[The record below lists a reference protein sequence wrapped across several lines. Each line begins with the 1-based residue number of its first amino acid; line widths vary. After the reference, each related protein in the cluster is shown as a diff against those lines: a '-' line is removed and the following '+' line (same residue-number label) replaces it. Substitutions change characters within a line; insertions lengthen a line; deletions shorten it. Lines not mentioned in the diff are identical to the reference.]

1 MNHDTNPKTNQ
12 RHRKSRSVSQSVP
25 GNRGEYLRSTG
36 NGHRKTD
43 RAGGYVDS
51 KTLAHVFERELA
63 DYLKSGD
70 GCRSGKVPFI
80 PQGLVGKMI
89 AAEPFSE
96 KSLQAMAD
104 HYIGAHLNYG
114 GRCRKSYL
122 DGMHDILTLIYEIQN
137 QG

>member
-1 MNHDTNPKTNQ
+1 MSHDTYSKANQ
-12 RHRKSRSVSQSVP
+12 RHRESRSVSQSIP

-36 NGHRKTD
+36 HGHRETD
-43 RAGGYVDS
+43 RAGGNVDS
-51 KTLAHVFERELA
+51 KTLAHRFERELA

-70 GCRSGKVPFI
+70 GCRSGRVPFI
-80 PQGLVGKMI
+80 PQGLVGQMI
-89 AAEPFSE
+89 TAEPFAE

>member
-1 MNHDTNPKTNQ
+1 MNMILIPKQTNDTEK
-12 RHRKSRSVSQSVP
+12 
-25 GNRGEYLRSTG
+25 
-36 NGHRKTD
+36 
-43 RAGGYVDS
+43 AGGNVDS
-51 KTLAHVFERELA
+51 KTLANRFERELA

-80 PQGLVGKMI
+80 PQGMVGKMI
-89 AAEPFSE
+89 VAEPFAE

-104 HYIGAHLNYG
+104 HYIGSHLNYG

>member
-12 RHRKSRSVSQSVP
+12 RHRQSRSVSQSVP
-25 GNRGEYLRSTG
+25 GNRGEYLRSP
-36 NGHRKTD
+36 GHGHGKTD
-43 RAGGYVDS
+43 RAGGNVDS
-51 KTLAHVFERELA
+51 KTLAHRFERELA

-70 GCRSGKVPFI
+70 GCRSGRVPFI
-80 PQGLVGKMI
+80 PQGLVGQMI
-89 AAEPFSE
+89 TAEPFAE

-122 DGMHDILTLIYEIQN
+122 DGMHDILTVIYEIQN

>member
-1 MNHDTNPKTNQ
+1 MNHDTNPKTNK
-12 RHRKSRSVSQSVP
+12 RHRESRCVHESVS
-25 GNRGEYLRSTG
+25 GNRGEYLRSA
-36 NGHRKTD
+36 GHGHGKTD
-43 RAGGYVDS
+43 RAGGNVDS
-51 KTLAHVFERELA
+51 KTLAHVFEREVA

-89 AAEPFSE
+89 TTEPFSE

-104 HYIGAHLNYG
+104 QYIGAHLNYG
-114 GRCRKSYL
+114 GLCRKSYL
-122 DGMHDILTLIYEIQN
+122 DGMHDILTLIYEIKN